1 MLNSSYPTTTKVH
14 DEFRLLY
21 SHLRDGEAKWRSSF
35 KILREYF
42 FTEGY
47 WEWVNEVL
55 GRHGPFLKGCKL
67 YEAIFASLFN
77 YDCHASMIRAY
88 CECWCPTI
96 NSSHTSIRERF
107 PSLFGTCI
115 LLLDYPSLD
124 LFMMRWYRALKSYLM
139 M

>member
-14 DEFRLLY
+14 DEFRLLD
-21 SHLRDGEAKWRSSF
+21 SHVRDGEAKWGSF
-35 KILREYF
+35 FKVLGEYF

-77 YDCHASMIRAY
+77 
-88 CECWCPTI
+88 
-96 NSSHTSIRERF
+96 
-107 PSLFGTCI
+107 
-115 LLLDYPSLD
+115 
-124 LFMMRWYRALKSYLM
+124 
-139 M
+139 